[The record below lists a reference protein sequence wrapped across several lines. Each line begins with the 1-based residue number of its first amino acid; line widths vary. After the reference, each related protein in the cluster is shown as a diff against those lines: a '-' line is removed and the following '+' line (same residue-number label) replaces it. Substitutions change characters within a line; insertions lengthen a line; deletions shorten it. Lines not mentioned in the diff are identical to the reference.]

1 MKYNLTLFFLKELDI
16 IPILIIWKGILAIME
31 DFKELIKENRQY
43 LALFCITSVALLV
56 ILAGSMTWK
65 LPVIGVSVFVLLET
79 ILAVCLQDLPVWLHG
94 AVLIAQLIIG
104 LLFGNGMFI
113 LLCALYY
120 VVSIVVL
127 RIWDR

>member
-1 MKYNLTLFFLKELDI
+1 MMEDIKGLVKENKQHIALFGMIVAALAV
-16 IPILIIWKGILAIME
+16 ILIGIL
-31 DFKELIKENRQY
+31 
-43 LALFCITSVALLV
+43 V
-56 ILAGSMTWK
+56 WK
-65 LPVIGVSVFVLLET
+65 LPVVSVCIFVFLEAG
-79 ILAVCLQDLPVWLHG
+79 LAVCLQELPVWLHG